1 MNKPIIDNSITG
13 IRSKQDVGFN
23 WTGSADFGRLVP
35 FHVQELIGTDK
46 VVTCKPRIEMQM
58 LPLVSP
64 TFGKMDIYIHY
75 FFVPT
80 RLCWKN
86 FYDFYSQTGAN
97 KNAEPPYWFASDF
110 YSVYNSELDENYRRA
125 LYKHFTSMGLPPFF
139 VNSSYAPDSGAGE
152 DPKISLLPFRAYNQI
167 WWDFYR
173 DPEVLQDQNKI
184 SYIIDSDG
192 HQNASGV
199 TASEWYL
206 PHVRSLKDNWI
217 SDLFVSGGLSQTNM
231 ETGLF
236 GRGYND
242 VIGVY
247 GSEVAA
253 QKLRQIEAVTRMA
266 ERLSLSGKRQ
276 IDQLYSQYGIKPE
289 WTKLNMCQYVGG
301 AKSTV
306 LISDITSSADT
317 IGAGDLEGGAPLGMK
332 AGAGYCALSNLSI
345 KYTAQEPGYLIG
357 ILSVMPHVHYV
368 QGLGK
373 QWIRNSREDWFTKQL
388 EHVGQVAVPKREVRV
403 SGETDVSRAEDAQTF
418 AFTQPYY
425 EYKRGVDILAGDFM
439 KYHSDARD
447 ERDIKYMQ
455 SMDMFIDYPQN
466 RRYNLPNLSV
476 NPLDFNKVF
485 YYLGGETFT
494 DTDDHFHICCD
505 VDCVINRPMDGYAV
519 PTIETTNDPHKATSA
534 LAGDVVL

>member
-13 IRSKQDVGFN
+13 IRSKQDVSFN
-23 WTGSADFGRLVP
+23 WTGTADFGRLVP
-35 FHVQELIGTDK
+35 FHVQELVGTDK

-86 FYDFYSQTGAN
+86 FLDFYSQTGPN
-97 KNAEPPYWFASDF
+97 RNAEPPYWLASDF
-110 YSVYNSELDENYRRA
+110 YKVYNTELAQGLRRA
-125 LYKHFTSMGLPPFF
+125 FYKHMTSMGLPPFF
-139 VNSSYAPDSGAGE
+139 VNTSYAPDSGND

-173 DPEVLQDQNKI
+173 DPEVLQDFNKA
-184 SYIIDSDG
+184 SYITDADG
-192 HQNASGV
+192 HQATSGV
-199 TASEWYL
+199 TASEWFL

-217 SDLFVSGGLSQTNM
+217 SDLFVSNGVSPQNQWSGLLAVNDTAPQLGVNTTAQT
-231 ETGLF
+231 
-236 GRGYND
+236 
-242 VIGVY
+242 
-247 GSEVAA
+247 A

-276 IDQLYSQYGIKPE
+276 IDQLYSQYGIKPD

-317 IGAGDLEGGAPLGMK
+317 IGAGDLDAGAPLGMK

-357 ILSVMPHVHYV
+357 IMSVMPHVHYV

-373 QWIRNSREDWFTKQL
+373 QWFRNSREDWFTKQL

-403 SGETDVSRAEDAQTF
+403 AGETAVDRTSDVSTF

-425 EYKRGVDILAGDFM
+425 EYKRGVDILAGDMM

-455 SMDMFIDYPQN
+455 SMEMFIDFPVN
-466 RRYNLPNLSV
+466 RNYNLPNLTV

-494 DTDDHFHICCD
+494 DSDDHFHICCD

-519 PTIETTNDPHKATSA
+519 PTLETTNDPHKATSA
-534 LAGDVVL
+534 LAGDTVL